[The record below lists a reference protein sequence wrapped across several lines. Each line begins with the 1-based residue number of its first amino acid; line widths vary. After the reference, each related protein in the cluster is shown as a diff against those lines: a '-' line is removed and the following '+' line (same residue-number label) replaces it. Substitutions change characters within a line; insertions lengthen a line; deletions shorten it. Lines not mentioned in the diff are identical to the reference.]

1 MKVRFNCMI
10 MKKQSYYAILMLLA
24 STMLAGCNSED
35 DMTFS
40 YDSEGEIIVNPI
52 SASEFNRSVL
62 GCGWAEIERHDI
74 NADGTYNKKNHY
86 DRDENEIGGGAPPR
100 YEFSEGMVTTYWS
113 GSLSTGYFEDP
124 MHYDEK
130 TNKIYFGNFD
140 RFKVLSVSNQE
151 IRLASRGGDSGLYY
165 GLYVVLR
172 RLTDEELQHT
182 KEVCWIND
190 KDRYREMTWDDLMHK
205 WILRCYIANGFQK
218 EVPFDRDNDRISI
231 QFFPDGTVK
240 LKNYNDLFEGTFE
253 YNGKDSIQLKPKE
266 GTPEWG
272 GLYFKA
278 FPSIKK
284 AVIHYAAGLTLS
296 IDDINYYEFIRAK
309 NDE

>member
-1 MKVRFNCMI
+1 MRNFN
-10 MKKQSYYAILMLLA
+10 
-24 STMLAGCNSED
+24 
-35 DMTFS
+35 
-40 YDSEGEIIVNPI
+40 
-52 SASEFNRSVL
+52 
-62 GCGWAEIERHDI
+62 
-74 NADGTYNKKNHY
+74 
-86 DRDENEIGGGAPPR
+86 
-100 YEFSEGMVTTYWS
+100 
-113 GSLSTGYFEDP
+113 
-124 MHYDEK
+124 
-130 TNKIYFGNFD
+130 
-140 RFKVLSVSNQE
+140 
-151 IRLASRGGDSGLYY
+151 
-165 GLYVVLR
+165 
-172 RLTDEELQHT
+172 
-182 KEVCWIND
+182 
-190 KDRYREMTWDDLMHK
+190 DRYREMTWDDLMHK

>member
-1 MKVRFNCMI
+1 
-10 MKKQSYYAILMLLA
+10 MKKQGIFLTLMLLA
-24 STMLAGCNSED
+24 VTMLTACSSDD

-40 YDSEGEIIVNPI
+40 FDSEGEIIVNPI

-113 GSLSTGYFEDP
+113 GSMATGYFEDP
-124 MHYDEK
+124 MHYDEN
-130 TNKIYFGNFD
+130 TNKLYFGDYD

-151 IRLASRGGDSGLYY
+151 IRLASRGGDSERPYSS
-165 GLYVVLR
+165 YVFLR

-205 WILRCYIANGFQK
+205 WILQRYFVNGHQQD
-218 EVPFDRDNDRISI
+218 VPFDRDNDRISI
-231 QFFPDGTVK
+231 QFFSNGTVK

-253 YNGKDSIQLKPKE
+253 YNGKDSIQMKPKE

-272 GLYFKA
+272 GLYYKD

-284 AVIHYAAGLTLS
+284 AVIRYAAVLTLS
-296 IDDINYYEFIRAK
+296 IDEINYYEFIRAK

>member
-1 MKVRFNCMI
+1 MNTI
-10 MKKQSYYAILMLLA
+10 MKKLFMIAAIALLGGMMTA
-24 STMLAGCNSED
+24 CSSDD

-40 YDSEGEIIVNPI
+40 FDSEGEIIVKPI
-52 SASEFNRSVL
+52 SESEFNRCVL
-62 GCGWAEIERHDI
+62 GSGWIETERHDI

-86 DRDENEIGGGAPPR
+86 DRDEYVIGGGAPLS
-100 YEFSEGMVTTYWS
+100 YEFSEGKVTTYWS
-113 GSLSTGYFEDP
+113 GSLESGFSEGS
-124 MHYDEK
+124 MHYYEK
-130 TNKIYFGNFD
+130 TNDLYFGNYD
-140 RFKVLSVSNQE
+140 RYKVLSVSNQE
-151 IRLASRGGDSGLYY
+151 IRLAFRNGDSERRY
-165 GLYVVLR
+165 GLYIVLR

-182 KEVCWIND
+182 KEVCWINE
-190 KDRYREMTWDDLMHK
+190 KDRHREMTWDDLMHK
-205 WILRCYIANGFQK
+205 WILRCYIANGNQK

-284 AVIHYAAGLTLS
+284 AVIRYAAGLTLS
-296 IDDINYYEFIRAK
+296 IDDINYYEFLRAK

>member
-1 MKVRFNCMI
+1 
-10 MKKQSYYAILMLLA
+10 MKKQSIFLTLMLLA
-24 STMLAGCNSED
+24 VTMLTACSSDD

-40 YDSEGEIIVNPI
+40 FDSEGEIIVKPI
-52 SASEFNRSVL
+52 SESEFNRCVL
-62 GCGWAEIERHDI
+62 GSGWIETERHDI
-74 NADGTYNKKNHY
+74 NVDGTYNKKNHY
-86 DRDENEIGGGAPPR
+86 DRDEYVIGGSAPLS
-100 YEFSEGMVTTYWS
+100 YEFSEGKVTIYWGAS
-113 GSLSTGYFEDP
+113 LETGFSEGSMLY
-124 MHYDEK
+124 YEK
-130 TNKIYFGNFD
+130 TNDLYFGNID
-140 RFKVLSVSNQE
+140 RYKVLSVSNQE
-151 IRLASRGGDSGLYY
+151 IRLAYRGSDSERRY
-165 GLYVVLR
+165 GLYIVLR

-205 WILRCYIANGFQK
+205 WILRCYIANGNQK

-296 IDDINYYEFIRAK
+296 IDDINYYEFVRAK

>member
-1 MKVRFNCMI
+1 
-10 MKKQSYYAILMLLA
+10 MLLA
-24 STMLAGCNSED
+24 VTMLAGCNSED

-40 YDSEGEIIVNPI
+40 FDSDGEIIVNPI

-74 NADGTYNKKNHY
+74 NADGTYNKKNHNN
-86 DRDENEIGGGAPPR
+86 RDENEIGSGAPNR
-100 YEFSEGMVTTYWS
+100 YEFSEGKVTTYWS
-113 GSLSTGYFEDP
+113 GSMETGFFEAP

-130 TNKIYFGNFD
+130 TNKLYFGDND
-140 RFKVLSVSNQE
+140 LYKVLSVNNQE
-151 IRLASRGGDSGLYY
+151 IKLVSRGGDSEMRY
-165 GLYVVLR
+165 GWYVILR

-253 YNGKDSIQLKPKE
+253 YNGKDSIQLRPKE

-284 AVIHYAAGLTLS
+284 AVIRYAAGLTLS